1 MQALLILVKNPIA
14 GKTKTRLAESVGHET
29 ALKMYH
35 QLMEYTRD
43 QALNLTG
50 TKRMLFYSESVIE
63 PDAWPADEFEKQVQK
78 GPGLGER
85 MANAFK
91 TAFAAGAERAVIIGS
106 DCPGVTAGLLK
117 KALSSLQ
124 ENDLVIGPALDG
136 GYYLIGMTKLHP
148 SLFTDIEWSTDRVAQ
163 ETLKKAKE
171 LDLKVAE
178 LVPLSDVDYLE
189 DWESYGWEVPD

>member
-1 MQALLILVKNPIA
+1 MSTLLILVKNPIA
-14 GKTKTRLAESVGHET
+14 GKTKTRLAESVGHEK

-43 QALNLTG
+43 QALNLTD

-63 PDAWPADEFEKQVQK
+63 PDAWSPKDFEKRVQQ

-91 TAFAAGAERAVIIGS
+91 SAFAAGAKRAVIIGS

-117 KALSSLQ
+117 KALNSLK

-136 GYYLIGMTKLHP
+136 GYYLIGMTKLHE
-148 SLFTDIEWSTDRVAQ
+148 SLFQNMEWSTDQVARQ
-163 ETLKKAKE
+163 TLKRASD

-189 DWESYGWEVPD
+189 DWESYGWEIPD